1 MLSQCRVNIV
11 SNEEKVMMTLMNI
24 IFNQTI
30 VLTSRSHISQMSHV
44 LHKSNPD
51 ELISSAHKFPTHD
64 HLLYSTTKHGPCA
77 GCFQEKER
85 FYECRECDIL
95 FHKECIESATE
106 INAQQN
112 LGEVRA
118 VEDKPNDESINVEG
132 NAQFTDEHQLVLNK
146 DGKVDDD
153 INTTNDACKFKQI
166 LENYRFV
173 VFGYTDLLV
182 LD

>member
-1 MLSQCRVNIV
+1 
-11 SNEEKVMMTLMNI
+11 
-24 IFNQTI
+24 
-30 VLTSRSHISQMSHV
+30 MSHV
-44 LHKSNPD
+44 LHKSNLD
-51 ELISSAHKFPTHD
+51 EHISIACKFPTHD

-95 FHKECIESATE
+95 FHKECIESAAE
-106 INAQQN
+106 INTQQN

-118 VEDKPNDESINVEG
+118 VEDKPNDESNNVDEIEKG
-132 NAQFTDEHQLVLNK
+132 NAQFTDEHHLVLNE
-146 DGKVDDD
+146 DGKVVDD